1 MEKADEVL
9 LTVQEINEAIE
20 RGIKEHNLILV
31 KQLENDKK
39 SVVNFQ
45 WGK

>member
-20 RGIKEHNLILV
+20 RGMKEHNLILV
-31 KQLENDKK
+31 KQLENDK
-39 SVVNFQ
+39 NDN
-45 WGK
+45 

>member
-1 MEKADEVL
+1 MTSSVEYFELKSL
-9 LTVQEINEAIE
+9 QEIKEAFE
-20 RGIKEHNLILV
+20 RGMKEHNLMLV

-45 WGK
+45 

>member
-20 RGIKEHNLILV
+20 RGMKEHNLILV
-31 KQLENDKK
+31 KQLENEKNDK
-39 SVVNFQ
+39 
-45 WGK
+45 

>member
-31 KQLENDKK
+31 KQLEDEKK
-39 SVVNFQ
+39 CQ
-45 WGK
+45 IK

>member
-31 KQLENDKK
+31 KQLKNDKN
-39 SVVNFQ
+39 VN
-45 WGK
+45 

>member
-1 MEKADEVL
+1 MEKADEVI

-31 KQLENDKK
+31 KQLENDKTCQIRHND
-39 SVVNFQ
+39 V
-45 WGK
+45 

>member
-20 RGIKEHNLILV
+20 RGMKEHNLILV
-31 KQLENDKK
+31 KQLENNKN
-39 SVVNFQ
+39 VN
-45 WGK
+45 